1 MRTLGLGISL
11 FKVRIEGLALQ
22 GRSEDLGFKL
32 RCLGVE
38 AL

>member
-1 MRTLGLGISL
+1 MSL
-11 FKVRIEGLALQ
+11 LKLRIEGLALQ
-22 GRSEDLGFKL
+22 VRSEDLGFKL